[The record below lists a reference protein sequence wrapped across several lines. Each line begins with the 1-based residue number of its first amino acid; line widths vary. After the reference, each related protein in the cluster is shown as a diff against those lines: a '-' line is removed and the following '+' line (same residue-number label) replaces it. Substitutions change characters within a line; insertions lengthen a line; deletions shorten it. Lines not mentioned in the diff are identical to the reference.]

1 MKHLGYFFLI
11 FLVNLHL
18 SYAQA
23 PPPPDGGGGPGT
35 TPDVLPINVLVY
47 PFLLLGAYLGYRFI
61 KKSTR

>member
-23 PPPPDGGGGPGT
+23 PPPPDGGPGPGGVD
-35 TPDVLPINVLVY
+35 DVPINILVY